1 MGSQINLTELSP
13 AYWRAEF
20 DNPPINLIDPDTIDE
35 LSNLIA
41 RLEHDMDVRVILFE
55 SRNPDFF
62 LAHYDV
68 LADKARTAAM
78 KPGPTGMHPWLDC
91 LVRLARAPVVSIASI
106 RGRARGAGSEFAL
119 ACDIRF
125 ASAEKAVLGQFEVGI
140 GAVPGGNPMARLAQL
155 MGRGRA
161 LEVVLGADDF
171 PGLLAERYGYV
182 NRALPDAELDGFVD
196 GFARR
201 IAGFDKHALV
211 EAKHFVDQ
219 ASLPDDSIFPPALAQ
234 FFRSVARPGTRERTA
249 RLVKRGLQQLSDVEI
264 DLGREVATLSAETSD
279 RPAREAPVRP

>member
-1 MGSQINLTELSP
+1 MGTQIKLSTSSP
-13 AYWRAEF
+13 TYWRAEF
-20 DNPPINLIDPDTIDE
+20 SNPPINLIDPDTIEE
-35 LSNLIA
+35 LSELVTQ
-41 RLEHDMDVRVILFE
+41 LERDPEVRVILFE
-55 SRNPDFF
+55 SSDPEFF

-68 LADKARTAAM
+68 LVDKARTAAM
-78 KPGPTGMHPWLDC
+78 KPGATGMHPWLDC
-91 LVRLARAPVVSIASI
+91 LARLSRAPAVSIASI
-106 RGRARGAGSEFAL
+106 RGRARGAGSEFVL

-182 NRALPDAELDGFVD
+182 NRALPDAQLDEFVD

-201 IAGFDKHALV
+201 IAGFDKEAL
-211 EAKHFVDQ
+211 AKAKRFVDQ
-219 ASLPDDSIFPPALAQ
+219 VSLPADSVFPPALDE
-234 FFRSVARPGTRERTA
+234 FFRSVARPSTRARTA
-249 RLVKRGLQQLSDVEI
+249 RLLELGLQRRSETEL
-264 DLGREVATLSAETSD
+264 DLGRYAAMAGDVPQ
-279 RPAREAPVRP
+279 RGPADQG